1 MPSPEPRT
9 ALATFA
15 MASAVIAFF
24 VTPILGFA
32 LGLVAVVVGAFAV
45 LRAASSRK
53 SGAILGVLGIALG
66 VAAIVVKILQGVLQL
81 IF

>member
-24 VTPILGFA
+24 VTPILGFS

-66 VAAIVVKILQGVLQL
+66 VAAIVVKILQGVLHL